1 MIKFER
7 TQSSVNM
14 VKIKDIIAYLET
26 LAPPALQESYDN
38 AGLITGDR
46 DRELTGALV
55 TIDCTEAVVAE
66 AVRKNCNLIIAHHPV
81 IFRGIKS
88 LTGKNY
94 VERTVIKAIKNDI
107 AIYAIHTNLD
117 SVRHGVN
124 KKLADKLGLT
134 GTKIL
139 RPATGTLLKLTTF
152 IPKENTEKVMEALHA
167 AGAGM
172 IGNYKNCSF
181 RLEGTGTFLPTGD
194 AQPAIG
200 EVGALEKV
208 NETRVEVILPEH
220 LKDRVLQALF
230 DAHPY
235 EEVAYY
241 LHKLINYDNE
251 TGAGMTGVL
260 PRPMKTEAF
269 LAKVKKVLSAGVIRH
284 TAPVKETVSKVA
296 LCGGTGSFLLKDAIQ
311 AGADVFI
318 SADFKYH
325 EFFDAEEKIIIAD
338 VGHYESEQFTKELIY
353 EFLKENFANIALHFS
368 DVNTN
373 PILYA

>member
-1 MIKFER
+1 
-7 TQSSVNM
+7 M
-14 VKIKDIIAYLET
+14 VKIKDIITQLEI

-38 AGLITGDR
+38 AGLITGNR
-46 DRELTGALV
+46 ENELTGALIA
-55 TIDCTEAVVAE
+55 IDCTEAVIDE
-66 AVRKNCNLIIAHHPV
+66 AVREKCNFVIAHHPI
-81 IFRGIKS
+81 IFRGLKS

-94 VERTVIKAIKNDI
+94 VERTVIKAIKNDV

-124 KKLADKLGLT
+124 KKLAEALGLID
-134 GTKIL
+134 TKIL
-139 RPATGTLLKLTTF
+139 RPSNQTLLKLTTF
-152 IPKENTEKVMEALHA
+152 IPKENTENVMQAMHA

-194 AQPAIG
+194 ANPAIG
-200 EVGALEKV
+200 QVGELEKV
-208 NETRVEVILPEH
+208 NETRVEVILPAY
-220 LKDRVLQALF
+220 LKDKVLQALF

-241 LHKLINYDNE
+241 LHRLINYDNE
-251 TGAGMTGVL
+251 TGAGMTGML
-260 PRPMKTEAF
+260 PQPMKTEAF
-269 LAKVKKVLSAGVIRH
+269 LALIKEKLCAKAIRH
-284 TAPVKETVSKVA
+284 TGIIKDSIGKIA
-296 LCGGTGSFLLKDAIQ
+296 LCGGAGSFLLQDAIR
-311 AGADVFI
+311 AGADIFV

-325 EFFDAEEKIIIAD
+325 EFFDAEDKIIIAD

-353 EFLKENFANIALHFS
+353 EFLNENFANIALHFS